1 MKKITFVILA
11 IISVFTASADVNTDK
26 AMAKIS
32 RDTKTYISADAR
44 AATEDAAY
52 NEAMQKLSAQ
62 ISDYFKI
69 EFPGES
75 MPDAIYLSNISSIYE
90 RMTSKIADNRYRVM
104 LYVKKSDLKPIGG
117 NGNALVLSKN
127 DSNGYSPV
135 PTETPEVEPEVIVK
149 TDTIV
154 SVVTITKPMD
164 PTLSQI
170 INLKTRDELTQ
181 TLQNLRKSNNITGAA
196 AFPIGN
202 ANNFYVAVLAD
213 TKVITVLQFKDGE
226 YLDTMT
232 SKPVDVTRYSHC
244 SGYWFTIPE

>member
-1 MKKITFVILA
+1 MKKIAFVILS
-11 IISVFTASADVNTDK
+11 IICAFTSSADVNTDK

-44 AATEDAAY
+44 AATEDVAY

-149 TDTIV
+149 TDT
-154 SVVTITKPMD
+154 VVTIVKTPMN

-170 INLKTRDELTQ
+170 ANLKTREELTQ
-181 TLQNLRKSNNITGAA
+181 TLQNLRKSKNISGAA
-196 AFPIGN
+196 AFPMAN
-202 ANNFYVAVLAD
+202 AYNYYIAVLRGD
-213 TKVITVLQFKDGE
+213 RLVEILHFSNGQYKVIISET
-226 YLDTMT
+226 
-232 SKPVDVTRYSHC
+232 PVDMLKYTDC
-244 SGYWFTIPE
+244 TGYWFTL

>member
-11 IISVFTASADVNTDK
+11 IISVFTASEDVNTDK

-32 RDTKTYISADAR
+32 RDTKTYISVDVR

-62 ISDYFKI
+62 ISDYFKT
-69 EFPGES
+69 EFPGEP

-104 LYVKKSDLKPIGG
+104 LYVKKSDLKPMGG

-127 DSNGYSPV
+127 DRNGYSPV
-135 PTETPEVEPEVIVK
+135 PTEAPKVEPEVIVK
-149 TDTIV
+149 TDT
-154 SVVTITKPMD
+154 VVTIVKTPMN

-170 INLKTRDELTQ
+170 ANLKTRKELTE
-181 TLQNLRKSNNITGAA
+181 TLQNMGKSKIIANAA
-196 AFPIGN
+196 AFPVAS
-202 ANNFYVAVLAD
+202 ANNFYVAVIEND
-213 TKVITVLQFKDGE
+213 RVLTILHFDNGVYKDIE
-226 YLDTMT
+226 TAT
-232 SKPVDVTRYSHC
+232 SIDVNRYSHC
-244 SGYWFTIPE
+244 SGYWFTLPK

>member
-1 MKKITFVILA
+1 MKKIAFVILS
-11 IISVFTASADVNTDK
+11 IICAFTSSADVNTDK

-44 AATEDAAY
+44 AAREDAAY

-69 EFPGES
+69 EFPAES

-127 DSNGYSPV
+127 ESDVYSPV
-135 PTETPEVEPEVIVK
+135 PTEAQKAETEEIVK

-154 SVVTITKPMD
+154 TVVKTPMN

-170 INLKTRDELTQ
+170 ANLKTREELTQ
-181 TLQNLRKSNNITGAA
+181 TLQNLRKSKNISGAA
-196 AFPIGN
+196 AFPMAN
-202 ANNFYVAVLAD
+202 ANNYYIAVLRGD
-213 TKVITVLQFKDGE
+213 RLVEILHFSNGQYKEIISET
-226 YLDTMT
+226 
-232 SKPVDVTRYSHC
+232 PVDMLKYTDC
-244 SGYWFTIPE
+244 TGYWFTL